1 MITHRQNLRGYN
13 IASVK
18 ECWWGSQRLL
28 CTYVDVDRQG
38 GNMLQTAMQSAFWLR
53 GPQGPFLRDT
63 HLPIFL
69 YCLKYKNVTLVSYND
84 HLQVE
89 RTKQTR
95 AHICSALIII
105 TFLRARIGWLCK
117 IPTCYCLNFIGCFRK
132 YTNPGQDVY
141 GINCTNGH
149 PTSVT
154 GRCVVCLQKRLASRT
169 IRLIHFSLYS
179 KNSVLKDKT
188 ELDFTVHRQRA
199 KLLSLTGNQTRA
211 MTVRAPNPNN

>member
-1 MITHRQNLRGYN
+1 
-13 IASVK
+13 
-18 ECWWGSQRLL
+18 
-28 CTYVDVDRQG
+28 
-38 GNMLQTAMQSAFWLR
+38 MQSAFWLG
-53 GPQGPFLRDT
+53 GPHGPFLRDT

-89 RTKQTR
+89 RMKQTH

-105 TFLRARIGWLCK
+105 TFLSARIGWLCK
-117 IPTCYCLNFIGCFRK
+117 IPACYCSNFIGCFRK

-154 GRCVVCLQKRLASRT
+154 GRYVVCLQNRLASRT
-169 IRLIHFSLYS
+169 RRLIHFSLYS
-179 KNSVLKDKT
+179 KNSVCCFPEPWGERVRVTWQKRDAVT
-188 ELDFTVHRQRA
+188 
-199 KLLSLTGNQTRA
+199 KLSFRRHCRGRDRFDETPGGRSSMRKEFFMRPPVFWGLASR
-211 MTVRAPNPNN
+211 R

>member
-1 MITHRQNLRGYN
+1 
-13 IASVK
+13 
-18 ECWWGSQRLL
+18 
-28 CTYVDVDRQG
+28 
-38 GNMLQTAMQSAFWLR
+38 MQSAFWLR

-89 RTKQTR
+89 WTKQTR

-149 PTSVT
+149 PTSVIASARV
-154 GRCVVCLQKRLASRT
+154 GSNPILVDRCKMQLFLTKDQGTRLLGTFYGFCLVWHAQFRY
-169 IRLIHFSLYS
+169 FSSLLMSFIVEQCDKITLY
-179 KNSVLKDKT
+179 
-188 ELDFTVHRQRA
+188 
-199 KLLSLTGNQTRA
+199 
-211 MTVRAPNPNN
+211 